1 MLNFNQSVAKHVRRF
16 GTNIFTPSC
25 TRFIIFVFDFFNTSS
40 VAGPQKNDFADA
52 SLSVDSTI
60 GAWAMNKIIYSQGQ
74 TMISHL

>member
-60 GAWAMNKIIYSQGQ
+60 GAWAMNKIIYSQEQ